1 MGWQR
6 PGEPAI
12 PTVWYTFQAKD
23 PDNGDQLASYRVED
37 LTEDRYNDMIRHY
50 TENFV
55 KDEPLCENKQVFQD
69 ELSMA
74 EITGFWRWCFEQK
87 MTIVC
92 YKEGSDEIVGANL
105 LHVKQAAD
113 TGSLDMIQSKKM
125 QDIIMINEYMT
136 NQFNIFKHYNVDR
149 YLTAYGLGINHRY
162 RGRGIATEILKA
174 RIPMCRAF
182 GIQVTSTNF
191 TAIGSQK
198 AAAKVGFESNLDVTY
213 DDFAK
218 IGPRFAFP
226 GIKSTSLNLMS
237 LTIE

>member
-6 PGEPAI
+6 PSEPTI

-23 PDNGDQLASYRVED
+23 PDNGDQLATYRVED
-37 LTEDRYNDMIRHY
+37 LTEDRYDDMVRHY

-55 KDEPLCENKQVFQD
+55 KDEPLSENKQLFQD

-74 EITGFWRWCFEQK
+74 EITGFWQWCFEQK

-105 LHVKQAAD
+105 LHVKQADDNA
-113 TGSLDMIQSKKM
+113 SWDMIQSKKIH
-125 QDIIMINEYMT
+125 DIIAINEYMT
-136 NQFNIFKHYNVDR
+136 DQCSIFKNHNVDR
-149 YLTAYGLGINHRY
+149 YLTAYGLAINHRY

-174 RIPMCRAF
+174 RIPLCRAF
-182 GIQVTSTNF
+182 GIRVTATNF

-198 AAAKVGFESNLDVTY
+198 AAEKVGFKSDLEVTY

-218 IGPRFAFP
+218 MGPRYAFP
-226 GIKSTSLNLMS
+226 GIKSKSLNLMS
-237 LTIE
+237 LIIE